1 MAILWLLLNRDDDE
15 LSGMKNVDDFEKV
28 RVVYDKGMDLDS
40 KRRLLAVSEKNKKIF
55 PTQFKDV
62 GKLKELMQQPDS
74 LLLLMMSFDP
84 ENLEAAVAQ
93 QNKVIVKKKKVKVI
107 VPRKTGSDVDG
118 LETILE

>member
-55 PTQFKDV
+55 PT
-62 GKLKELMQQPDS
+62 
-74 LLLLMMSFDP
+74 
-84 ENLEAAVAQ
+84 
-93 QNKVIVKKKKVKVI
+93 
-107 VPRKTGSDVDG
+107 
-118 LETILE
+118 